1 MHWPG
6 DPMPHVL
13 TPSYSPVQGM
23 LIVTA
28 EKAFGLPPAFLPNPP
43 NALPYTA
50 LAFEKGKLV
59 LRTEAVGAPSGDAL
73 GIAADAA
80 AAESPRSA
88 AQAGAVVTD
97 SEAAA
102 ALGAE
107 EEGSSGDE
115 AVGDALQ
122 QQRRQGAV

>member
-1 MHWPG
+1 
-6 DPMPHVL
+6 
-13 TPSYSPVQGM
+13 M
-23 LIVTA
+23 LIVIA
-28 EKAFGLPPAFLPNPP
+28 EKAFGRPPEFLPNPP

-50 LAFEKGKLV
+50 LAFEAGKVV
-59 LRTEAVGAPSGDAL
+59 LRTVAAGAPGGDAL
-73 GIAADAA
+73 GMAADAA

-115 AVGDALQ
+115 AAAAAGRGGG
-122 QQRRQGAV
+122 QRRQG

>member
-1 MHWPG
+1 
-6 DPMPHVL
+6 
-13 TPSYSPVQGM
+13 M
-23 LIVTA
+23 LIVIA
-28 EKAFGLPPAFLPNPP
+28 EKAFGRAPEFLPNPP

-59 LRTEAVGAPSGDAL
+59 LRTEAVGPSADAL

-107 EEGSSGDE
+107 DEGSSGDDTIG
-115 AVGDALQ
+115 VGP
-122 QQRRQGAV
+122 QRRQHQQRQQD

>member
-1 MHWPG
+1 
-6 DPMPHVL
+6 
-13 TPSYSPVQGM
+13 M
-23 LIVTA
+23 LIVIA
-28 EKAFGLPPAFLPNPP
+28 EKAFGRAPEFLPNPP

-59 LRTEAVGAPSGDAL
+59 LRTEPVGPSGDAL

-97 SEAAA
+97 TEAAA

-107 EEGSSGDE
+107 DEGSSGDDMIG
-115 AVGDALQ
+115 A
-122 QQRRQGAV
+122 QRRQHQQRQQD